1 MVEMRAKY
9 VGEKH
14 CEIIHG
20 PSASV
25 IETDAPK
32 DNQGRG
38 ERFSPTDMV
47 GAALT
52 TCVLTTM
59 AIMAERDGINMDGAT
74 ACVTKVMNTN
84 PRKIAKLP
92 VVVQMPKGIPK
103 EARAKLE
110 AAAHACPVHRSL
122 HPDVEAPIEINYP
135 D

>member
-1 MVEMRAKY
+1 MVEMHAKY

-14 CEIIHG
+14 CEIVHL
-20 PSASV
+20 PSSSV

-32 DNQGRG
+32 DNNGRG

-47 GAALT
+47 GAALA

-59 AIMAERDGINMDGAT
+59 AIMAERDGINMVGAT
-74 ACVTKVMNTN
+74 ARVTKTMNPN
-84 PRKIAKLP
+84 PRRIAKLP
-92 VVVQMPKGIPK
+92 VTVEMPTGIAK

-110 AAAHACPVHRSL
+110 AAANACPVHRSL
-122 HPDVEAPIEINYP
+122 HPELEAPIEINYP

>member
-1 MVEMRAKY
+1 MVEMHAKY

-14 CEIIHG
+14 CEIVHL
-20 PSASV
+20 PSSSV

-47 GAALT
+47 GAALA

-59 AIMAERDGINMDGAT
+59 AIMAERDGINMNGAT
-74 ACVTKVMNTN
+74 AQVSKVMNPN
-84 PRKIAKLP
+84 PRRIARLP
-92 VVVQMPKGIPK
+92 VVVKMPSNIPK

>member
-1 MVEMRAKY
+1 MVEMHAKY
-9 VGEKH
+9 IGEKH
-14 CEIIHG
+14 CEIVHV
-20 PSASV
+20 PSTSV

-47 GAALT
+47 GAALA

-59 AIMAERDGINMDGAT
+59 AIMAERDGINMNGAT
-74 ACVTKVMNTN
+74 AHVSKIMNAN
-84 PRKIAKLP
+84 PRRIAKLP
-92 VVVQMPKGIPK
+92 VIVQMPAKIPK

>member
-1 MVEMRAKY
+1 MVEMKAKY

-14 CEIIHG
+14 CEIIHL
-20 PSASV
+20 PSSSM
-25 IETDAPK
+25 IESDAPK

-47 GAALT
+47 GAALA

-59 AIMAERDGINMDGAT
+59 AIMAERDGIDMKGAT
-74 ACVTKVMNTN
+74 AQVIKMMNPN
-84 PRKIAKLP
+84 PRRIARLP
-92 VVVQMPKGIPK
+92 VVVHMPAHIPRD
-103 EARAKLE
+103 ARARLE

-122 HPDVEAPIEINYP
+122 HPYVDAPIEIQYP